1 MALRGFVKN
10 YEIALEIGIEDGR
23 EIFCDA
29 DRMKG
34 IKPISSDEIEAV
46 RSELNQCDENSKT
59 IILDALSG
67 ITK

>member
-10 YEIALEIGIEDGR
+10 YEIDLEIGVDTGR
-23 EIFCDA
+23 EILCA